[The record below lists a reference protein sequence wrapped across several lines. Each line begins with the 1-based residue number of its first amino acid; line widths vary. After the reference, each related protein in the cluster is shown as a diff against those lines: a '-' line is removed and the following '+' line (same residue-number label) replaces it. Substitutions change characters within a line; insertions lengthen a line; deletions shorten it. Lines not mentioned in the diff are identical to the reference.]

1 LKAAYGNLDNEL
13 AEMNNVLT
21 IKEQYNEEVK

>member
-1 LKAAYGNLDNEL
+1 LEAAYGNLDNEL